1 MPEYEN
7 SQVFIATK
15 STRIHL
21 WPNTRHGEDLF
32 QPGEKPNDNFPR
44 FIQRNKNKTGS
55 RNWNQN
61 RKASKTK
68 RDNCYNINCKEK
80 TGKKTNK
87 YRKKRIFETWLRIEQ
102 SNACQIFDTTL
113 GWRGNADPA
122 GVEAVVP
129 ILPPGNV
136 FAYVDLF
143 GYFLSMNSNGWIP
156 PPTLDH
162 NEEYRVHYAYE
173 LQRFNYLRYAFSRGS
188 KYRTKMRIKRTE
200 RSTTLGAK
208 WGLAKLQ
215 DVHDPGK
222 RDGACMYEIYRMDT
236 EKGKCCIL
244 LRLEM
249 LVMSARIIPTSA
261 ALVGGSIFLPGKF
274 PCLRSFCVV

>member
-1 MPEYEN
+1 MCGRQEEDVSTYYLRCLFLPPSIIPRHYTHTTSMPEYEN

-68 RDNCYNINCKEK
+68 RDNCYNINCKDK

-136 FAYVDLF
+136 SAYVDLF
-143 GYFLSMNSNGWIP
+143 GYFLSMNFNGWIP

-188 KYRTKMRIKRTE
+188 KYRTKMRIERTE
-200 RSTTLGAK
+200 RSTTFRCKMRTRKTPRRPWSRKTG
-208 WGLAKLQ
+208 
-215 DVHDPGK
+215 
-222 RDGACMYEIYRMDT
+222 RRMHVRN
-236 EKGKCCIL
+236 L
-244 LRLEM
+244 
-249 LVMSARIIPTSA
+249 
-261 ALVGGSIFLPGKF
+261 
-274 PCLRSFCVV
+274 